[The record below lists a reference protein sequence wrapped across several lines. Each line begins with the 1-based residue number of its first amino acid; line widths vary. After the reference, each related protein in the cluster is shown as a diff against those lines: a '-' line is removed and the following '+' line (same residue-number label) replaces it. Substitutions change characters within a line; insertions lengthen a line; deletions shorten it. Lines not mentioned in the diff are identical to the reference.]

1 MTAFAQPQTFVPPVV
16 HEVSSVPALEL
27 TPTLRFTLE
36 LHYSESYLPTP
47 RHRTPRKR
55 PATCEAVFFLRLASR
70 TDAPLVMV
78 ERGDATTY
86 AYRAHAGTLYREA
99 KCCEYTSRTT
109 RAVRVAEIVADL
121 KRGLYDRD
129 SLEQNV
135 ARVTVALERYLVVDG
150 CVYERHEEPYYRA
163 DRRRLRVEH
172 GHPEGY
178 MLRESF
184 NALEYDAAQREAHP
198 EALLPRR
205 LRNQRRHPSE
215 FDTKRDAPAIRVLDP
230 RAVRLPG
237 HAAFC
242 ALYDEQQVERGA
254 RAVMDRLGSHP
265 SALQGR
271 ILERCLSSL
280 TTTPQTLI
288 FPASHRA
295 SRDGRL

>member
-1 MTAFAQPQTFVPPVV
+1 MTAFAQPQTFIPPVV
-16 HEVSSVPALEL
+16 HDVPTVPALEL

-55 PATCEAVFFLRLASR
+55 AAKCEAVFFLRLASR
-70 TDAPLVMV
+70 TDAPLVLV
-78 ERGDATTY
+78 EQSDATTY
-86 AYRAHAGTLYREA
+86 AYRAYKGTLYREA
-99 KCCEYTSRTT
+99 KSRDYTSRTT
-109 RAVRVAEIVADL
+109 RAVPVTEVVADL

-135 ARVTVALERYLVVDG
+135 ARVESALARYLVVDG
-150 CVYERHEEPYYRA
+150 RVYERHDEPYYRA

-184 NALEYDAAQREAHP
+184 NALEYEAAQREAHP
-198 EALLPRR
+198 EALLPPR
-205 LRNQRRHPSE
+205 LRNKRRHLRE
-215 FDTKRDAPAIRVLDP
+215 FDTKRDAPAIRVIDS

-242 ALYDEQQVERGA
+242 ALYDEQQVERGVK
-254 RAVMDRLGSHP
+254 AVMDRLGSYP
-265 SALQGR
+265 SKLRGQ

-280 TTTPQTLI
+280 TSTP
-288 FPASHRA
+288 
-295 SRDGRL
+295 